1 MFPTLFRIGPIEI
14 HTWGTLLM
22 FGFLAGILVARRES
36 RRLGIPPDVALD
48 LGLWVLVSGVLF
60 ARAVFVAL
68 NWSDFAARPAD
79 ALYIWREGG
88 LSFHGGLG
96 GGIIAGAV
104 FSKWRRIPF
113 WSLADL
119 TAPGLALGY
128 AIARIGCFLNGCCYG
143 APTALPWGV
152 RFPLYPDSQITT
164 EPSHPT
170 QLYATLGSLAIF
182 AVLLLVRNRL
192 SARGQLFLLYLAL
205 YAIMRSGLEVL
216 RKGYSA
222 RILVDG
228 ITQGQF
234 VSALI
239 FVIAVVG
246 MVVAHRRRGAGD
258 SAEPASGNRA

>member
-96 GGIIAGAV
+96 GGIIAGAI

>member
-68 NWSDFAARPAD
+68 NWSDFAARPTEAF
-79 ALYIWREGG
+79 YIWREGG

-96 GGIIAGAV
+96 GGIIAGAI

-128 AIARIGCFLNGCCYG
+128 AITRIGCFLNGCCYG

>member
-1 MFPTLFRIGPIEI
+1 MFPTLFRIGPVEI

-22 FGFLAGILVARRES
+22 LGFVAGILVTRREARRVGMSPE
-36 RRLGIPPDVALD
+36 VALD
-48 LGLWVLVSGVLF
+48 LGLWLLVSGVVF

-68 NWSDFAARPAD
+68 NWSDFAPRPAD

-96 GGIIAGAV
+96 GGILAGAI

-113 WSLADL
+113 WSLADV

-128 AIARIGCFLNGCCYG
+128 AITRIGCFLNGCCYG
-143 APTALPWGV
+143 APTSLPWGV

-170 QLYATLGSLAIF
+170 QLYAALGSLAIF
-182 AVLLLVRNRL
+182 AALLLLRKRL
-192 SARGQLFLLYLAL
+192 FARGQVFLLYLVL
-205 YAIMRSGLEVL
+205 YAIMRSGMEVL

-222 RILVDG
+222 RLLVDG

-234 VSALI
+234 ASALM
-239 FVIAVVG
+239 FVIGVVG
-246 MVVAHRRRGAGD
+246 LVVAHRRRAAGN
-258 SAEPASGNRA
+258 AAGPMGGNRA